1 MMSFIKARINPN
13 KGPPDMFEELYQ
25 RSPVPKNLFMNSS
38 GISVNTSTQGQSLH
52 VQKSHIFNQLKSQN
66 SFKSPPAIYTSK
78 SFHEQSLQK
87 SNYTNLELPRQSNA
101 VQLSN
106 TETLNI
112 QRNGSKDNFDGDISN
127 NSRSSWQ
134 NNTFRSDIQDN
145 NKLNRLDE
153 VDGVGHKSS
162 ASFSYNNSVESSE
175 SQSEVLTDRSVRSS
189 AGVSMSAAAIFKK
202 IKLLSPNKEL
212 ESISIENQEN
222 HDPESSSNVS
232 SNDYRYPI
240 EVNVETRKE
249 VTHVGTM
256 NRQDEFIQEALIERV
271 TNSSDVIQNHD
282 LQICKD
288 DEEPDTSV
296 YKLYSWIIKP
306 IPEVKGICVEGKKNP
321 NDEQFFQSSIV
332 TTRIKKNEV
341 STLNGSKYRLI
352 GNMEKQDALEAGI
365 TEDVVKDFTKGFP
378 IKWKAKISEYFDKVK
393 FVDETHDTL
402 DEERLEAGA
411 VNDIAVEDKIP
422 DEINHLQESHDR
434 LSSENVLTDWII
446 RPIGTS
452 DICVDG
458 KKSGTEEYWHSTAID
473 YIIDKRTL
481 VTTSGTVYKIQGQI
495 SQLDMLESGFSKRV
509 IKMFINGF
517 PKSWKI
523 YVKEHLNGLN
533 RRSRTERYLTPKA
546 QKPGTS
552 DVSSEVYTP
561 TGKVELGTLKTTRSG
576 RVVKPTLA
584 WWAGQR
590 VKTYDDNT
598 FETTYISS
606 HTPEILKE
614 MSETYKA
621 RHLSTSKNK
630 RAKIYSS
637 DSSAAEKY
645 KSTDKNTP
653 VKINRS
659 GKRILDRQPK
669 QKRLSE
675 KAKNGSYSYDNK
687 NVRSHDPSDDCRT
700 TGHSKT
706 TTSLNSADED
716 LDSLVEDL
724 DNTVTQAKLKRKTP
738 VVRKDTCYSR
748 TGKSKKTSNKTSD
761 DTYSV
766 DLDQDFEEDTN
777 VKGQKSKKG
786 RKSTVSSKSSA
797 VQNKNGNKG
806 TNSKKLDQSK
816 NKLSDNSRSRKL
828 RTNDHRKKK
837 SISSDEESNDSD
849 GDISKKTGT
858 VKNSEDSDQDLEEDT
873 NVKGQKSN
881 LKSKKGRKSTDSS
894 KSVAVQNKNGN
905 KGTNSRKLG
914 KQSNYQSSDT
924 PKLSENSKKK
934 DLTSRSLRKRTD
946 NYNER
951 TKNCISS
958 EEESSDDDDDFSK
971 KTGTVKA
978 KRTQSRINKP
988 AEKPKDEQVSKKKTG
1003 TIKAKDKQNGAKNI
1017 SQKVIEELLPW
1028 SKQEVNTLNNAIAS
1042 IPGDNPSFWEIVAEK
1057 VGTRTSE
1064 ECIAWYYKD
1073 VPKSTKKRKV
1083 NNAVKPNEV
1092 RAITAGKGT
1101 LKRKQQLRDLI
1112 EHHNDG
1118 YEDDLFDSTP
1128 YRNQDNVKVPK
1139 LMDDSDGDIFE
1150 EMSRKHPHLLNKI
1163 YTPLTRVHLDPVSE
1177 KKTPATSLESPWTNI
1192 DRKDADHYIHQL
1204 QKRRQMKGRK
1214 ILDKNQTPVNKKS
1227 QKTTASPTKN
1237 LFGKSFDSQS
1247 LFMDDASSSEN
1258 HDNSDEE
1265 ADYYFSDMEN

>member
-1 MMSFIKARINPN
+1 
-13 KGPPDMFEELYQ
+13 
-25 RSPVPKNLFMNSS
+25 
-38 GISVNTSTQGQSLH
+38 
-52 VQKSHIFNQLKSQN
+52 
-66 SFKSPPAIYTSK
+66 
-78 SFHEQSLQK
+78 
-87 SNYTNLELPRQSNA
+87 
-101 VQLSN
+101 
-106 TETLNI
+106 
-112 QRNGSKDNFDGDISN
+112 
-127 NSRSSWQ
+127 
-134 NNTFRSDIQDN
+134 
-145 NKLNRLDE
+145 
-153 VDGVGHKSS
+153 
-162 ASFSYNNSVESSE
+162 
-175 SQSEVLTDRSVRSS
+175 
-189 AGVSMSAAAIFKK
+189 MSAAAIFKK
-202 IKLLSPNKEL
+202 IKLSSPSKEL

-222 HDPESSSNVS
+222 QDPESSSNAS
-232 SNDYRYPI
+232 SNDYGYPI
-240 EVNVETRKE
+240 EVNIQTRKE
-249 VTHVGTM
+249 VTHVGAM
-256 NRQDEFIQEALIERV
+256 NRQEDSIQEAPFERV
-271 TNSSDVIQNHD
+271 TNRNDIMQDHG

-288 DEEPDTSV
+288 DEELDTSI

-321 NDEQFFQSSIV
+321 NDDQFFQSSIV
-332 TTRIKKNEV
+332 TTRIKKNV
-341 STLNGSKYRLI
+341 VRTLNGSKYRLI
-352 GNMEKQDALEAGI
+352 GNIEKLDALDAGI
-365 TEDVVKDFTKGFP
+365 TDDVVKVFIKGFP
-378 IKWKAKISEYFDKVK
+378 LQWKAKISEYFDKVK
-393 FVDETHDTL
+393 FVDETQKTL
-402 DEERLEAGA
+402 DGERVEAEA
-411 VNDIAVEDKIP
+411 VNDIVLDDKIP
-422 DEINHLQESHDR
+422 NKTDHQQESTDR
-434 LSSENVLTDWII
+434 ISSENVLTDWII

-509 IKMFINGF
+509 IKKFINGF
-517 PKSWKI
+517 PKSWKN
-523 YVKEHLNGLN
+523 YVKEHFNGLS
-533 RRSRTERYLTPKA
+533 RRSGSERYLTPKA

-561 TGKVELGTLKTTRSG
+561 TGMVYELGSLKTTRSG

-621 RHLSTSKNK
+621 RHLSTSTNK
-630 RAKIYSS
+630 RAKSYSS
-637 DSSAAEKY
+637 DSSVAEKS
-645 KSTDKNTP
+645 KSTDKKLL
-653 VKINRS
+653 VKNNKS
-659 GKRILDRQPK
+659 AKGILDRQDK
-669 QKRLSE
+669 QKRSSKQE
-675 KAKNGSYSYDNK
+675 KNETNSCGNK
-687 NVRSHDPSDDCRT
+687 NFRSHDQSDSRT
-700 TGHSKT
+700 TGYSKT
-706 TTSLNSADED
+706 TQISSLNNKPETDED

-724 DNTVTQAKLKRKTP
+724 DNTVRQAKLKRKTP

-748 TGKSKKTSNKTSD
+748 TGKSQKSSKKTSD

-777 VKGQKSKKG
+777 VKGQKSNLTSKKG
-786 RKSTVSSKSSA
+786 HKSTDSSKSSVVQNKNGYKGTNSRKLEKQSKKKLSDIPKSLKQRSNNQRKKNCISSDEESSDDDDFSKKTGSVKNSEDSDPDLVEDTNIKGQKSNLTSKKGHRSTDSSKSSA
-797 VQNKNGNKG
+797 VQNKNGNKI
-806 TNSKKLDQSK
+806 TASRKLVEQSK
-816 NKLSDNSRSRKL
+816 NKRSDISKL
-828 RTNDHRKKK
+828 NENFKKKEITSMSLRERTNDYNERMKIC
-837 SISSDEESNDSD
+837 ISSDEES
-849 GDISKKTGT
+849 
-858 VKNSEDSDQDLEEDT
+858 
-873 NVKGQKSN
+873 
-881 LKSKKGRKSTDSS
+881 
-894 KSVAVQNKNGN
+894 
-905 KGTNSRKLG
+905 
-914 KQSNYQSSDT
+914 
-924 PKLSENSKKK
+924 
-934 DLTSRSLRKRTD
+934 
-946 NYNER
+946 
-951 TKNCISS
+951 
-958 EEESSDDDDDFSK
+958 SDDNDFSK

-988 AEKPKDEQVSKKKTG
+988 SEKSKDEQVSKKKTG
-1003 TIKAKDKQNGAKNI
+1003 TSKAKDKQNSAQKM
-1017 SQKVIEELLPW
+1017 SQNLIEELLPW
-1028 SKQEVNTLNNAIAS
+1028 SRQEVSILNNAIAS
-1042 IPGDNPSFWEIVAEK
+1042 IPGDDPSFWEIVSEK

-1083 NNAVKPNEV
+1083 NNTVKPNEV

-1128 YRNQDNVKVPK
+1128 YRNQGNVKVPK

-1214 ILDKNQTPVNKKS
+1214 ILDKSQTPVNKKY

-1258 HDNSDEE
+1258 HDNSEEE

>member
-1 MMSFIKARINPN
+1 MSYIKARINPN
-13 KGPPDMFEELYQ
+13 KEPPDMFEELYQ
-25 RSPVPKNLFMNSS
+25 RSPVPKNLFLNSS
-38 GISVNTSTQGQSLH
+38 GISVNTSTQGGSLH

-87 SNYTNLELPRQSNA
+87 PNYPTNLELPRQSNA
-101 VQLSN
+101 VQLPN
-106 TETLNI
+106 TETCTI
-112 QRNGSKDNFDGDISN
+112 KRNGSKDNFDGDISN
-127 NSRSSWQ
+127 NSRTSWQ

-175 SQSEVLTDRSVRSS
+175 SHSEVLTDRSVRSS
-189 AGVSMSAAAIFKK
+189 AGASMSAAAIFKK
-202 IKLLSPNKEL
+202 IKLLSPSKEL

-222 HDPESSSNVS
+222 QDPESSSNVS
-232 SNDYRYPI
+232 TNDYRYPI
-240 EVNVETRKE
+240 EVNVQTRKE
-249 VTHVGTM
+249 VTHVGAM
-256 NRQDEFIQEALIERV
+256 NPQDEFIQEALIERV
-271 TNSSDVIQNHD
+271 TNPNNVMQDHG

-306 IPEVKGICVEGKKNP
+306 IPEVKGICVEGKKSP

-332 TTRIKKNEV
+332 TTRIKKNVV
-341 STLNGSKYRLI
+341 STLNGSQYRLV
-352 GNMEKQDALEAGI
+352 GNMEKLDALDA
-365 TEDVVKDFTKGFP
+365 
-378 IKWKAKISEYFDKVK
+378 
-393 FVDETHDTL
+393 
-402 DEERLEAGA
+402 EERLEAKA

-422 DEINHLQESHDR
+422 DEINHLQESPDR
-434 LSSENVLTDWII
+434 ISSENVLTDWII

-509 IKMFINGF
+509 IKKFINGF

-523 YVKEHLNGLN
+523 YVKEHLNGLS

-552 DVSSEVYTP
+552 DVLSEVYTP
-561 TGKVELGTLKTTRSG
+561 TGKVELGSLKTTRSG

-621 RHLSTSKNK
+621 RHLSTSTNK

-637 DSSAAEKY
+637 DSSAAEKS
-645 KSTDKNTP
+645 KSTDKNAL
-653 VKINRS
+653 VKINKS
-659 GKRILDRQPK
+659 GKRVLDGQPK

-675 KAKNGSYSYDNK
+675 NEKNGSYSYDNK
-687 NVRSHDPSDDCRT
+687 NVRSHDPSDCRT
-700 TGHSKT
+700 TRYSRT

-738 VVRKDTCYSR
+738 VVRKDTCYSQ
-748 TGKSKKTSNKTSD
+748 TGKSKKTSNKKSD

-766 DLDQDFEEDTN
+766 DLDQDFEEDSN

-786 RKSTVSSKSSA
+786 RKRTVSSKSSA

-806 TNSKKLDQSK
+806 PNSKKLEDQSK
-816 NKLSDNSRSRKL
+816 NKLSDNSSSRKL
-828 RTNDHRKKK
+828 RTNDHRKKNC
-837 SISSDEESNDSD
+837 ISSDEESNDDD
-849 GDISKKTGT
+849 GDLSKKTGT
-858 VKNSEDSDQDLEEDT
+858 VKSSEDSDPDLEKDT

-894 KSVAVQNKNGN
+894 KSVAVQNKNGS
-905 KGTNSRKLG
+905 KGTNSIKHG
-914 KQSNYQSSDT
+914 EQSKNKRSDT
-924 PKLSENSKKK
+924 PKMSENSKKK
-934 DLTSRSLRKRTD
+934 DITSRSLRKRTD
-946 NYNER
+946 DYNER
-951 TKNCISS
+951 MKICISS
-958 EEESSDDDDDFSK
+958 EEESGDDNDFSK

-988 AEKPKDEQVSKKKTG
+988 TEKPKDEQVSKKKTG
-1003 TIKAKDKQNGAKNI
+1003 TSKAKDKQNGAKNI

-1028 SKQEVNTLNNAIAS
+1028 SKQEISTLNNAIAS

-1083 NNAVKPNEV
+1083 NNTVKPNEV
-1092 RAITAGKGT
+1092 RTITAGKGT

-1128 YRNQDNVKVPK
+1128 YRNQGNVKVPK
-1139 LMDDSDGDIFE
+1139 LMDESDGDIFE

-1214 ILDKNQTPVNKKS
+1214 ILEKNQTPVNKKS

>member
-1 MMSFIKARINPN
+1 MMSYIKARINPN
-13 KGPPDMFEELYQ
+13 KEPPDMFEELYQ
-25 RSPVPKNLFMNSS
+25 RSPVPKNLFLNSS
-38 GISVNTSTQGQSLH
+38 GISVNTSTQGGSLH

-87 SNYTNLELPRQSNA
+87 PNYPTNLELPRQSNA
-101 VQLSN
+101 VQLPN
-106 TETLNI
+106 TETCTI
-112 QRNGSKDNFDGDISN
+112 KRNGSKDNFDGDISN
-127 NSRSSWQ
+127 NSRTSWQ

-175 SQSEVLTDRSVRSS
+175 SHSEVLTDRSVRSS
-189 AGVSMSAAAIFKK
+189 AGASMSAAAIFKK
-202 IKLLSPNKEL
+202 IKLLSPSKEL

-222 HDPESSSNVS
+222 QDPESSSNVS
-232 SNDYRYPI
+232 TNDYRYPI
-240 EVNVETRKE
+240 EVNVQTRKE
-249 VTHVGTM
+249 VTHVGAM
-256 NRQDEFIQEALIERV
+256 NPQDEFIQEALIERV
-271 TNSSDVIQNHD
+271 TNPNNVMQDHG

-306 IPEVKGICVEGKKNP
+306 IPEVKGICVEGKKSP

-332 TTRIKKNEV
+332 TTRIKKNVV
-341 STLNGSKYRLI
+341 STLNGSQYRLV
-352 GNMEKQDALEAGI
+352 GNMEKLDALDA
-365 TEDVVKDFTKGFP
+365 
-378 IKWKAKISEYFDKVK
+378 
-393 FVDETHDTL
+393 
-402 DEERLEAGA
+402 EERLEAKA

-422 DEINHLQESHDR
+422 DEINHLQESPDR
-434 LSSENVLTDWII
+434 ISSENVLTDWII

-509 IKMFINGF
+509 IKKFINGF

-523 YVKEHLNGLN
+523 YVKEHLNGLS
-533 RRSRTERYLTPKA
+533 RRRTERYLTPKA

-552 DVSSEVYTP
+552 DVLSEVYTP
-561 TGKVELGTLKTTRSG
+561 TGKVELGSLKTTRSG

-621 RHLSTSKNK
+621 RHLSTSTNK

-637 DSSAAEKY
+637 DSSAAEKS
-645 KSTDKNTP
+645 KSTDKNAL
-653 VKINRS
+653 VKINKS
-659 GKRILDRQPK
+659 GKRVLDGQPK

-675 KAKNGSYSYDNK
+675 NEKNGSYSYDNK
-687 NVRSHDPSDDCRT
+687 NVRSHDPSDCRT
-700 TGHSKT
+700 TRYSRT

-738 VVRKDTCYSR
+738 VVRKDTCYSQ
-748 TGKSKKTSNKTSD
+748 TGKSKKTSNKKSD

-766 DLDQDFEEDTN
+766 DLDQDFEEDSN

-786 RKSTVSSKSSA
+786 RKRTVSSKSSA

-806 TNSKKLDQSK
+806 PNSKKLEDQSK
-816 NKLSDNSRSRKL
+816 NKLSDNSSSRKL
-828 RTNDHRKKK
+828 RTNDHRKKNC
-837 SISSDEESNDSD
+837 ISSDEESNDDD
-849 GDISKKTGT
+849 GDLSKKTGT
-858 VKNSEDSDQDLEEDT
+858 VKSSEDSDPDLEKDT

-894 KSVAVQNKNGN
+894 KSVAVQNKNGS
-905 KGTNSRKLG
+905 KGTNSIKHG
-914 KQSNYQSSDT
+914 EQSKNKRSDT
-924 PKLSENSKKK
+924 PKMSENSKKK
-934 DLTSRSLRKRTD
+934 DITSRSLRKRTD
-946 NYNER
+946 DYNER
-951 TKNCISS
+951 MKICISS
-958 EEESSDDDDDFSK
+958 EEESGDDNDFSK

-988 AEKPKDEQVSKKKTG
+988 TEKPKDEQVSKKKTG
-1003 TIKAKDKQNGAKNI
+1003 TSKAKDKQNGAKNI

-1028 SKQEVNTLNNAIAS
+1028 SKQEISTLNNAIAS

-1083 NNAVKPNEV
+1083 NNTVKPNEV
-1092 RAITAGKGT
+1092 RTITAGKGT

-1128 YRNQDNVKVPK
+1128 YRNQGNVKVPK
-1139 LMDDSDGDIFE
+1139 LMDESDGDIFE

-1214 ILDKNQTPVNKKS
+1214 ILEKNQTPVNKKS

>member
-1 MMSFIKARINPN
+1 MSYIKARINPN
-13 KGPPDMFEELYQ
+13 KEPPDMFEELYQ
-25 RSPVPKNLFMNSS
+25 RSPVPKNLFLNSS
-38 GISVNTSTQGQSLH
+38 GISVNTSTQGGSLH

-87 SNYTNLELPRQSNA
+87 PNYPTNLELPRQSNA
-101 VQLSN
+101 VQLPN
-106 TETLNI
+106 TETCTI
-112 QRNGSKDNFDGDISN
+112 KRNGSKDNFDGDISN
-127 NSRSSWQ
+127 NSRTSWQ
-134 NNTFRSDIQDN
+134 NNTFRSDIQDH

-153 VDGVGHKSS
+153 VDGVGYKSS

-175 SQSEVLTDRSVRSS
+175 SHSEVLTDRSVRSS
-189 AGVSMSAAAIFKK
+189 AGASMSAAAIFKK
-202 IKLLSPNKEL
+202 IKLLSPSKEL

-222 HDPESSSNVS
+222 QDPESSSNVS
-232 SNDYRYPI
+232 TNDYRYPI
-240 EVNVETRKE
+240 EVNVQTRKE
-249 VTHVGTM
+249 VTHVGAM
-256 NRQDEFIQEALIERV
+256 NPQDEFIQEALIERV
-271 TNSSDVIQNHD
+271 TNPNDVMQDHG

-306 IPEVKGICVEGKKNP
+306 IPEVKGICVEGKKSP

-332 TTRIKKNEV
+332 TTRIKKNVV
-341 STLNGSKYRLI
+341 STVNGSQYRLV
-352 GNMEKQDALEAGI
+352 GNMEKLDALDAGI

-378 IKWKAKISEYFDKVK
+378 IKWEAKISEYFDKVK
-393 FVDETHDTL
+393 FVDETQNTL
-402 DEERLEAGA
+402 DEERLEAEA
-411 VNDIAVEDKIP
+411 VNDIAVENKIP
-422 DEINHLQESHDR
+422 DEINHLQESPDR
-434 LSSENVLTDWII
+434 ISSENVLTDWII

-509 IKMFINGF
+509 IKKFINGF

-523 YVKEHLNGLN
+523 YVKEHLNGLS
-533 RRSRTERYLTPKA
+533 RRRTERYLTPKA

-561 TGKVELGTLKTTRSG
+561 TGKVELGSLKTTRSG

-621 RHLSTSKNK
+621 RHLSTSTNK
-630 RAKIYSS
+630 RAKMYSS
-637 DSSAAEKY
+637 DSSAAEKS
-645 KSTDKNTP
+645 KSTDKNTL
-653 VKINRS
+653 VKINKS

-675 KAKNGSYSYDNK
+675 KEKNGSYSYDNK
-687 NVRSHDPSDDCRT
+687 NVRSHDPSDCRT
-700 TGHSKT
+700 TGYSRT
-706 TTSLNSADED
+706 RTSFNSADED

-738 VVRKDTCYSR
+738 VVRKDTCYSQ

-806 TNSKKLDQSK
+806 THSKKLEDQSK

-828 RTNDHRKKK
+828 RRNDHRKKN
-837 SISSDEESNDSD
+837 SISSDEEPNDND
-849 GDISKKTGT
+849 CDLSKKTES
-858 VKNSEDSDQDLEEDT
+858 VKNSEDSDLEENT

-894 KSVAVQNKNGN
+894 KSVAVHNKNGN

-914 KQSNYQSSDT
+914 EQSKNKRLDT
-924 PKLSENSKKK
+924 SKMSENLKKK
-934 DLTSRSLRKRTD
+934 DITSRSLRKRSD
-946 NYNER
+946 DYNER
-951 TKNCISS
+951 MKICISS
-958 EEESSDDDDDFSK
+958 EEESSDDNDFSK

-978 KRTQSRINKP
+978 NRTQSRINKP
-988 AEKPKDEQVSKKKTG
+988 AEKPKDEQVSNKKTG
-1003 TIKAKDKQNGAKNI
+1003 TSKAKDKQKGAKNI
-1017 SQKVIEELLPW
+1017 SQKVIGEFLPW
-1028 SKQEVNTLNNAIAS
+1028 SKQEISTLNNAIAS

-1057 VGTRTSE
+1057 VGTRMSE

-1083 NNAVKPNEV
+1083 NNTVKPNEV
-1092 RAITAGKGT
+1092 RTITAGKGT

-1128 YRNQDNVKVPK
+1128 YRNQGNVKVPK
-1139 LMDDSDGDIFE
+1139 LMDESDGDIFE

-1214 ILDKNQTPVNKKS
+1214 ILEKNQTPVNKKS